1 MGSTMSNGANKQSK
15 MNASDFKTE
24 TRTAPPAEQP
34 KPELRPKP
42 QPTKVTKSSQ
52 QKCEEVKSELEN
64 LEKEIESF
72 SGAKTDRSYR
82 RLEELLTRCL
92 LKLDEIEKG
101 DESFN
106 QFRKGLI
113 NYANRMGEILDL
125 KGNVQS
131 QNCPQI
137 KPLEEALANAENDS
151 GTSEQP
157 LKVNEPQDSN
167 QTPNAE
173 SQIDTK

>member
-1 MGSTMSNGANKQSK
+1 MSNGANKQSK

-24 TRTAPPAEQP
+24 TKTTPPSEQP
-34 KPELRPKP
+34 KPESRPMP
-42 QPTKVTKSSQ
+42 QPPKVAKSPQ

-113 NYANRMGEILDL
+113 NYANKIGEILDS
-125 KGNVQS
+125 KGNVQGQS
-131 QNCPQI
+131 STNI
-137 KPLEEALANAENDS
+137 KSVENASANADNNAD
-151 GTSEQP
+151 TSEQP
-157 LKVNEPQDSN
+157 IQVNKPQDSN
-167 QTPNAE
+167 QTPNTE
-173 SQIDTK
+173 SIIDNK